1 MRKLLLLIALTC
13 SVVLHAEIKL
23 PSVFGDNMVLQQNSQ
38 AAIWGKAEPNTQI
51 TISTTWSKAKV
62 DVFSDANGD
71 WKTQIKTP
79 QAGGPYEISITDG
92 KKLTLKNVMI
102 GEVWICMG
110 QSNMDMTM
118 RGFGG
123 QPVEGSAEY
132 IMQANPEI
140 PIRSFRPKKQPALEP
155 QWNCPAKWVEH
166 NPYGVASTSAVSYF
180 FARQLYE
187 CMHVPIGIINVSLG
201 GSAIEAWMDKETI
214 EREFPGEFN
223 MEPYETGVL
232 PKTPRYTPGLLY
244 NGMLH
249 SVIPFTAKGFI
260 WYQGCSNTK
269 RYEQYKRLQPSF
281 VRMLRDAWN
290 NADMPFYFTQI
301 APYMYKNPDDREA
314 GFFMWAQ
321 AQTLSEIPHSGMAAT
336 HDIGDEVCI
345 HPSKKKPVGDRLAF
359 LALTKN
365 YGFNFI
371 TFDTPLPVLFEFKDG
386 KAYVTFQT
394 DRFGISPILKDI
406 EGLELA
412 GEDRVFYPA
421 VGRVY
426 HSDYKVV
433 EVTCPQVP
441 VPVAVRYGMRNWSVA
456 TMFNNY
462 GIPVSPFR
470 SDDWKE

>member
-13 SVVLHAEIKL
+13 SVALKAEIKL

-62 DVFSDANGD
+62 DVYSDANGD

-118 RGFGG
+118 RGFSG

-155 QWNCPAKWVEH
+155 QWDCPAKWLEH

-187 CMHVPIGIINVSLG
+187 CIHVPIGIINVSLA

-214 EREFPGEFN
+214 EREFPGEFS

-249 SVIPFTAKGFI
+249 SVIPYTAKGFI
-260 WYQGCSNTK
+260 WYQGCSNVK
-269 RYEQYKRLQPSF
+269 RYGQYKRLQPSF

-290 NADMPFYFTQI
+290 NADLPFYFTQI
-301 APYMYKNPDDREA
+301 APYGYGDSDGRLA
-314 GFFMWAQ
+314 GFFMWIQ
-321 AQTLSEIPHSGMAAT
+321 AQTLGLIPHSGMAAT
-336 HDIGDEVCI
+336 HDIGEEFCI
-345 HPSKKKPVGDRLAF
+345 HPARKKEVGDRLAY
-359 LALTKN
+359 LALTKD
-365 YGFNFI
+365 YGKNVI
-371 TFDTPLPVLFEFKDG
+371 SADSPMPESIEFKENQV
-386 KAYVTFQT
+386 YVTFKA
-394 DRFGISPILKDI
+394 DRFGISPINKDI
-406 EGLELA
+406 TGFEVA
-412 GEDRVFYPA
+412 GEDKVFYPA
-421 VGRVY
+421 VGRVGQN
-426 HSDYKVV
+426 DCKVV
-433 EVTCPQVP
+433 VISSPEVAN
-441 VPVAVRYGMRNWSVA
+441 PVAVRYGMRNWSVA

-470 SDDWKE
+470 SDDWEE

>member
-1 MRKLLLLIALTC
+1 MRKVFLLLALTC
-13 SVVLHAEIKL
+13 SVALRAEIKL
-23 PSVFGDNMVLQQNSQ
+23 PSIFGDNMVLQQNAN
-38 AAIWGKAEPNTQI
+38 AAFWGKAEPNTQI
-51 TISTTWSKAKV
+51 TISTTWSKVKV
-62 DVFSDANGD
+62 DVFSDENGE
-71 WKTQIKTP
+71 WKAHVKTP
-79 QAGGPYEISITDG
+79 EAGGPYEISITDG

-155 QWNCPAKWVEH
+155 QWDCPAKWLEH

-187 CMHVPIGIINVSLG
+187 CMHVPVGIINVSLG

-214 EREFPGEFN
+214 EREFPGEFS

-232 PKTPRYTPGLLY
+232 PKSPRYTPGLLY

-290 NADMPFYFTQI
+290 NAEMPFYFTQI
-301 APYMYKNPDDREA
+301 APHMYKNPDDREA

-321 AQTLSEIPHSGMAAT
+321 AQTLADIPFSGMATT
-336 HDIGDEVCI
+336 HDIGEKVCI
-345 HPSKKKPVGDRLAF
+345 HPAKKKPVGDRLAY
-359 LALTKN
+359 LALSKN

-371 TFDTPLPVLFEFKDG
+371 SFDAPVPVGFDFKDG
-386 KAYVTFQT
+386 KAYVSFEV
-394 DRFGISPILKDI
+394 DKFGISPILKDI

-412 GEDRVFYPA
+412 GDDKVFYPA

-426 HSDYKVV
+426 HSDYKLL
-433 EVTCPQVP
+433 EVSSPHVSN
-441 VPVAVRYGMRNWSVA
+441 PVAVRYGMRNWSVA

-462 GIPVSPFR
+462 GVPVSPFR

>member
-13 SVVLHAEIKL
+13 SVALNAEIKL
-23 PSVFGDNMVLQQNSQ
+23 PSVFGDNMVLQQNSR

-155 QWNCPAKWVEH
+155 QWNCPAKWLEH

-336 HDIGDEVCI
+336 HDIGDQVCI

-365 YGFNFI
+365 YGYNFI
-371 TFDTPLPVLFEFKDG
+371 TFDTPLPVSFEFKDG

-433 EVTCPQVP
+433 EVKSPQVP
-441 VPVAVRYGMRNWSVA
+441 APVAVRYGMRNWSVA